1 VRAPTPGW
9 QLELVTQLNI
19 LSVGLGQPEFK
30 LSKFWIGR
38 FFVVKAIRTRLGL
51 EMIERMAE
59 TLDETRNVGCD
70 LGSGQNRITPVR
82 VKGAFGWYLNL
93 DGFNGSLRPNP
104 APPLP

>member
-1 VRAPTPGW
+1 MG
-9 QLELVTQLNI
+9 I
-19 LSVGLGQPEFK
+19 LGIGFGQPEFK

-38 FFVVKAIRTRLGL
+38 FFVVRAIRLGL

-59 TLDETRNVGCD
+59 TLDETRNVRCG

-82 VKGAFGWYLNL
+82 VKGAFFWYLHL
-93 DGFNGSLRPNP
+93 DRFDGSLRPNP